1 MEQATTLQERTVDQ
15 ERLQEF
21 LGRFVCDFGAA
32 LHAPT
37 VIIGEKLGLYRAL
50 ADAGPLAPEAL
61 AERTGTSERYVR
73 EWLAAQA
80 ASGYVSYDA
89 STATYYLTPEQAFAL
104 ADEDSPAYVPGAFL
118 IAASLFKDEPKIT
131 EAFRSGTG
139 VGWHEHHHDLF
150 HGTEKFFRPNYV
162 GNLVEAWLPALDGV
176 VTKLEAG
183 ARVADVGCGHGA
195 STLLMAKAYP
205 ASTFVGFDYHDGSI
219 EAARLSADAEGLS
232 DRVRFE
238 VASATD
244 FPGRGYDLVAFF
256 DSLHDMGD
264 PAGAARHVRRSL
276 GPDGTW
282 MIVEPYANERVEENL
297 NPVGRIFYSA
307 STMICTPTALAQRGG
322 FALGAQVAESRWREI
337 ILGEGF
343 KSFRRAAETP
353 FNRVFEARP

>member
-1 MEQATTLQERTVDQ
+1 MEQATTLQDRAVDQ

-21 LGRFVCDFGAA
+21 LGRFVSDFGAA

-50 ADAGPLAPEAL
+50 ADAGPLGPESL

-104 ADEDSPAYVPGAFL
+104 ADENSPAYVPGAFL

-176 VTKLEAG
+176 VAKLEAG

-219 EAARLSADAEGLS
+219 EAARRSADAEGLS

-238 VASATD
+238 VASA
-244 FPGRGYDLVAFF
+244 
-256 DSLHDMGD
+256 
-264 PAGAARHVRRSL
+264 
-276 GPDGTW
+276 
-282 MIVEPYANERVEENL
+282 
-297 NPVGRIFYSA
+297 A
-307 STMICTPTALAQRGG
+307 SCRACVPSRPWPCACTAM
-322 FALGAQVAESRWREI
+322 
-337 ILGEGF
+337 
-343 KSFRRAAETP
+343 
-353 FNRVFEARP
+353 